1 MKKYSVLFILI
12 TFFSCTENEEF
23 SSLNNLTQIDGFWK
37 ASSNLIFID
46 SKDSTL
52 IFNKLKKHKLKA
64 KVIDSNFIL
73 IGKNQYGNESFNGI
87 IRINKSSDKIE
98 IKRRDNHFKF
108 LIGSKFIYKK
118 VNYSDTT
125 N

>member
-12 TFFSCTENEEF
+12 LFFSCTKNEEF
-23 SSLNNLTQIDGFWK
+23 SSLNNLNQIDGFWK

-52 IFNKLKKHKLKA
+52 TFNKLKKHKLKA

-87 IRINKSSDKIE
+87 IRINNSSDKIE

>member
-12 TFFSCTENEEF
+12 SFFSCTKNEEF
-23 SSLNNLTQIDGFWK
+23 SSLNNLNQIDGFWK
-37 ASSNLIFID
+37 ASSNLIYID

-52 IFNKLKKHKLKA
+52 TFNKLKKHKLKA

-108 LIGSKFIYKK
+108 LIGSKFIYNK
-118 VNYSDTT
+118 VNNSYKI

>member
-12 TFFSCTENEEF
+12 SFFSCTKNEEF
-23 SSLNNLTQIDGFWK
+23 SSLNNLNQIDGFWK

-52 IFNKLKKHKLKA
+52 TFNKLKKHKLEA

-87 IRINKSSDKIE
+87 IRINNSSDKIE

>member
-1 MKKYSVLFILI
+1 MS
-12 TFFSCTENEEF
+12 FFSCTKNEEF
-23 SSLNNLTQIDGFWK
+23 SSLNNLNQIDGFWK
-37 ASSNLIFID
+37 ASSNLIFIN

-52 IFNKLKKHKLKA
+52 TFNKLKKHKLKA

-87 IRINKSSDKIE
+87 IRINNSSDKIE

-118 VNYSDTT
+118 INYSDTI

>member
-12 TFFSCTENEEF
+12 SFLSCTKNEEF
-23 SSLNNLTQIDGFWK
+23 FSLNNLNQIDGFWK

-52 IFNKLKKHKLKA
+52 TFNKIKKHKLKA

-87 IRINKSSDKIE
+87 IRINNSSDKIE

-118 VNYSDTT
+118 VNYSDTI

>member
-12 TFFSCTENEEF
+12 LFFSCTKNEEF
-23 SSLNNLTQIDGFWK
+23 SSLNNLNQIDGFWK
-37 ASSNLIFID
+37 ASSNLIFINA
-46 SKDSTL
+46 KDSTL
-52 IFNKLKKHKLKA
+52 TFNKLKKHKLKA

-87 IRINKSSDKIE
+87 IRINNSSDKIE

>member
-12 TFFSCTENEEF
+12 SFFSCTENEEF